1 MNTAVYRFTFDRT
14 IRLPEAE
21 QTLHLAVL
29 GAEGL
34 FGEAQVRMDLSY
46 HIDEP
51 RRVLLVDGSN
61 KVGAAVIRMFTALLL
76 REIGSQRFTVR
87 RVPEVGAHPREAA
100 A

>member
-1 MNTAVYRFTFDRT
+1 MNTTVYRFTFDRT
-14 IRLPEAE
+14 IPLPEAE
-21 QTLHLAVL
+21 QTLHLAIL

-51 RRVLLVDGSN
+51 RRVLLVDGSTE
-61 KVGAAVIRMFTALLL
+61 VGAAVIRMFTALLL
-76 REIGSQRFTVR
+76 REIGSHRFTVR
-87 RVPEVGAHPREAA
+87 RVPQVAAPSLEAA

>member
-1 MNTAVYRFTFDRT
+1 MNTAIYRFTFDRT
-14 IRLPEAE
+14 ISLPEAE
-21 QTLHLAVL
+21 QTLHLAIL
-29 GAEGL
+29 SAEGL

-51 RRVLLVDGSN
+51 RRVLLVDGSTEA
-61 KVGAAVIRMFTALLL
+61 GAAVIRMFTALLL

-87 RVPEVGAHPREAA
+87 RVPQAVAHPLEAA